1 MQLTMEIRERI
12 NPQESTAQLSQLPQ
26 GGKYC
31 GVEQWITNDVMF
43 VTCNKSVYCQHQLL
57 FGDKCACTHKVRH
70 EIYNRL
76 GI

>member
-1 MQLTMEIRERI
+1 MEIRERI

-43 VTCNKSVYCQHQLL
+43 VTCNKLPTPIIIWRQ
-57 FGDKCACTHKVRH
+57 VRL
-70 EIYNRL
+70 YPQGQARDL
-76 GI
+76 